1 MQTGNRRLRRKEL
14 RSLLAG
20 VKLVTHQV
28 CQKQSASL
36 ALRPLRKTLSGNLW
50 RFTKS
55 ALTGT
60 HCLRAVAGKV
70 LGILGSRLRFAS
82 SAARG
87 NRRDKGELSEGCCSR
102 RSPDLSRAS
111 SGLLWRE

>member
-1 MQTGNRRLRRKEL
+1 MQIGNRRLRRKEL

-36 ALRPLRKTLSGNLW
+36 ALRPLLKTLSGNLG

-60 HCLRAVAGKV
+60 LCLRAVTGGVPGLK
-70 LGILGSRLRFAS
+70 
-82 SAARG
+82 
-87 NRRDKGELSEGCCSR
+87 RRPTPRTL
-102 RSPDLSRAS
+102 RSPQRA
-111 SGLLWRE
+111 